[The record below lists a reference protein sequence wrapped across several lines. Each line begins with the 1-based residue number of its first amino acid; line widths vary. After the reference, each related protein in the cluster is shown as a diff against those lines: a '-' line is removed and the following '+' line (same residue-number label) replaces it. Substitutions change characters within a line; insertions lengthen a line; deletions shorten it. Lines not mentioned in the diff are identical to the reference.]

1 MEPTRALA
9 DLAETRVSQCAYCHH
24 WNDTRDGCAHSVGTP
39 GPLKLLTQSK
49 VLDDPSTTEFNQRP
63 GIAEFLAE
71 GGVPETLIIAELP
84 EGDVMLTIV
93 NTITHERHSLT
104 LRRTEAHAAAL
115 VLRFAARSFRS

>member
-1 MEPTRALA
+1 
-9 DLAETRVSQCAYCHH
+9 VSQCAYCHH
-24 WNDTRDGCAHSVGTP
+24 WNDTRDGLCPQRRTP

-49 VLDDPSTTEFNQRP
+49 VLDDVYNGVNQMP

-71 GGVPETLIIAELP
+71 GPEKLIIAELP

-93 NTITHERHSLT
+93 NTITHERHSLA

-115 VLRFAARSFRS
+115 ILRFAARSFRSPSASVGSRTKTGA